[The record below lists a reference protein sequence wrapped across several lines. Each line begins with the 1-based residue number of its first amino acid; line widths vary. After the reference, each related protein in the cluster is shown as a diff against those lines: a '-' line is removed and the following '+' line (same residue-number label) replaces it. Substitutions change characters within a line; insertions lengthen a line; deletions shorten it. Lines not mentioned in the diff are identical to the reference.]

1 MTTQQIIA
9 LHNAG
14 FTPEQIDSF
23 ANVVEPVATPE
34 PVASPEPVATPEPV
48 ANMADVIGA
57 INALGESMKAMFQV
71 GNIASANQQTS
82 PAVTGVDILG
92 AIINPMK

>member
-34 PVASPEPVATPEPV
+34 PVA
-48 ANMADVIGA
+48 NMADVIGA

-71 GNIASANQQTS
+71 GNIVSANQQET